1 MTTRRPRAGARR
13 RRCAP
18 WSAVA
23 GALIV
28 TLLSCLGGCTD
39 DPPHPFAEG
48 EAAYARADFPTAVTA
63 YQAALARDDA
73 PVPRHAVRAR
83 LGLALRKVGQTAA
96 AEHALGAA
104 ITEAEAEGDGH
115 QAALARRY
123 LGRLYADTGR
133 LAEAQA
139 AYDAALAWH
148 RAEGP
153 PSDVLKLQ
161 IQRAGLAW
169 VRGDLETAYA
179 AYLDAH
185 GRAQVADQPTLRGMA
200 LDGMA
205 LLVGQVGAFEDAEG
219 LLDQAAL
226 LYARAGR
233 LDVAAQSR
241 ANAAVF
247 AAMAGDHAEAARRAT
262 EALSAAQAQ
271 GFALV
276 EAQAQVALA
285 HARYGLGEVPA
296 GRAAAAAGL
305 AAVAGA
311 SLDAGLRVQARLAV
325 CRGALMARDDAAFA
339 ACAAA
344 LRGAALSAEAAGVL
358 AGFEARRALR
368 AGDEAAAEAALT
380 RAVDAYERARSE
392 IGALDLAGWFVA
404 ERAGVYEALI
414 DLRAGRGDHAAALAV
429 IDQAKGRVFTEA
441 LLGDRPDEEGA
452 DGLPAPRAMERAV
465 NLSAL
470 RRSAAAAPQGAV
482 PADVAIIEVF
492 LLPDAWWVFYTQG
505 GSTRAVRH
513 PEGRAVV
520 ERQVASVLEAVRVG
534 SAAWRAPASWLAERL
549 ITPFAP
555 ALLGEGAPRALAVLP
570 HGALHHLPFE
580 LLPVGDAL
588 LVDRLPVFSAANRAA
603 LGVAFAGAAP
613 PPPRSVL
620 AVGDPIGDL
629 PGARLEVDEVA
640 RAFTEAKTLTGVE
653 AREGAVRDAVAGVDV
668 LHFAVHGVRPAPH
681 APAYLELQ
689 RDGAQDGRL
698 HADELA
704 TLPLQARLVTLSVC
718 DSARGRANR
727 GDEIVGVVDRAFLL
741 GGARTVL
748 ASRWPVHD
756 AASVLFMRVFYA
768 QLFRGDVL
776 TAFHRAQLALRRGE
790 LRPDTLGAEVVA
802 ALGTS
807 RAALFRGV
815 RPARFGQD
823 ARDFTHP
830 YFWAAFTLRGDP
842 R

>member
-1 MTTRRPRAGARR
+1 MIARRPTGDPGRRAGA
-13 RRCAP
+13 AP
-18 WSAVA
+18 ARWTCRLVLALVA
-23 GALIV
+23 GVA
-28 TLLSCLGGCTD
+28 GCTE
-39 DPPHPFAEG
+39 PPHPYAEA
-48 EAAYARADFPTAVTA
+48 EAAYARADFRAAVA
-63 YQAALARDDA
+63 GYRAALTRDDA
-73 PVPRHAVRAR
+73 PVPTHAMRAR
-83 LGLALRKVGQTAA
+83 LGLALRKVGENEAAEQALTAA
-96 AEHALGAA
+96 VA
-104 ITEAEAEGDGH
+104 EAEAADDGH
-115 QAALARRY
+115 EAALARRY

-133 LAEAQA
+133 PEAAQA
-139 AYDAALAWH
+139 AYDAALVWH
-148 RAEGP
+148 QAHGP

-169 VRGDLETAYA
+169 VQGDLETAYA
-179 AYLDAH
+179 AYLDAQ
-185 GRAQVADQPTLRGMA
+185 GRAQVADQPALRGMA

-219 LLDQAAL
+219 LLGQAAL

-233 LDVAAQSR
+233 LDVAAKSR

-262 EALSAAQAQ
+262 EALVAARGQ

-285 HARYGLGEVPA
+285 HARYDLGELA
-296 GRAAAAAGL
+296 LGRAAAAAGL
-305 AAVAGA
+305 VAVEAG

-325 CRGALMARDDAAFA
+325 CRGALLARDDAAFE
-339 ACAAA
+339 ACAAT
-344 LRGAALSAEAAGVL
+344 RHQTELSAEGAGVL

-368 AGDEAAAEAALT
+368 AGDATAAEAALV
-380 RAVDAYERARSE
+380 RAIEAYERARGA

-404 ERAGVYEALI
+404 ERAWVYEALV
-414 DLRAGRGDHAAALAV
+414 DLRAGRSDYAGALAV
-429 IDQAKGRVFTEA
+429 VDQAKGRAFTEA
-441 LLGDRPDEEGA
+441 LAGDRSDEQGP

-465 NLSAL
+465 NLAVL
-470 RRSAAAAPQGAV
+470 RRPAAAARSGEV
-482 PADVAIIEVF
+482 PADVAVIEVF
-492 LLPDAWWVFYTQG
+492 LLPDAWWVF
-505 GSTRAVRH
+505 STRGGATRGVRH
-513 PEGRAVV
+513 PEGRAEV
-520 ERQVASVLEAVRVG
+520 ERRVTAVLDAVRVG
-534 SAAWRAPASWLAERL
+534 SAAWREPAAWLAQRL
-549 ITPFAP
+549 IGPFSSS
-555 ALLGEGAPRALAVLP
+555 LSGEGAPRAVAVLP

-580 LLPVGDAL
+580 LLPAGDEL

-603 LGVAFAGAAP
+603 LGAAFAGAP
-613 PPPRSVL
+613 PARPTSVL
-620 AVGDPIGDL
+620 AVGDPLGDL

-640 RAFTEAKTLTGVE
+640 RAFTTAKTLTGAE
-653 AREGAVRDAVAGVDV
+653 AREGTVRQALSGADV

-689 RDGAQDGRL
+689 RDGQHDGRL
-698 HADELA
+698 HAHELA
-704 TLPLQARLVTLSVC
+704 TLPVQARLVTLSVC

-741 GGARTVL
+741 GGARTVV

-768 QLFRGDVL
+768 QLFQTDGL
-776 TAFHRAQLALRRGE
+776 TAFHRAQQALRRGE
-790 LRPDTLGAEVVA
+790 LRPDALGEQVVA

-823 ARDFTHP
+823 ASDFTHP

>member
-1 MTTRRPRAGARR
+1 MTTRRPAGGPGRRADAAR
-13 RRCAP
+13 AP
-18 WSAVA
+18 WICALAVA
-23 GALIV
+23 LLAAL
-28 TLLSCLGGCTD
+28 SGCRD
-39 DPPHPFAEG
+39 APHPYAEA
-48 EAAYARADFPTAVTA
+48 EAAYARADFRAAVVG
-63 YQAALARDDA
+63 YRAALTRDDA
-73 PVPRHAVRAR
+73 PVPAHVVRAR
-83 LGLALRKVGQTAA
+83 LGLALRKVGDNGA
-96 AEHALGAA
+96 AEQVLSAA
-104 ITEAEAEGDGH
+104 IAEAEAADDGH

-133 LAEAQA
+133 PDDAQA

-148 RAEGP
+148 RAHGP

-169 VRGDLETAYA
+169 VQGDLETAYA

-185 GRAQVADQPTLRGMA
+185 GRAQVAEQPALRGMA

-262 EALSAAQAQ
+262 EALSAAQGQ

-285 HARYGLGEVPA
+285 HARYGLGEVAA

-305 AAVAGA
+305 AAVQAA
-311 SLDAGLRVQARLAV
+311 SLDAGLQVQARLAV
-325 CRGALMARDDAAFA
+325 CRGALLAHDDAAFE
-339 ACAAA
+339 ACAAS
-344 LRGAALSAEAAGVL
+344 LSGAELPAEAAGVL

-368 AGDEAAAEAALT
+368 GGDAAAAEAALA
-380 RAVDAYERARSE
+380 RAVEAYERARDAV
-392 IGALDLAGWFVA
+392 GALDLAGWFVA
-404 ERAGVYEALI
+404 ERAWVYEALI
-414 DLRAGRGDHAAALAV
+414 DLRAGRSDYPGALAV
-429 IDQAKGRVFTEA
+429 VDRAKGRAFTEA
-441 LLGDRPDEEGA
+441 LLGDRPDEQGP

-465 NLSAL
+465 NLAAL
-470 RRSAAAAPQGAV
+470 RRPAAAARAGEV
-482 PADVAIIEVF
+482 PADVAVIEVF
-492 LLPDAWWVFYTQG
+492 LLPDAWWVFYTRDG
-505 GSTRAVRH
+505 ATRGVRH
-513 PEGRAVV
+513 PEGRAEV
-520 ERQVASVLEAVRVG
+520 EAKVEAVLDAVRVG
-534 SAAWRAPASWLAERL
+534 SARWRAPARWLAQRL
-549 ITPFAP
+549 VAPFA
-555 ALLGEGAPRALAVLP
+555 ADLLGDAAPRALAVLP

-580 LLPVGDAL
+580 LLPAGDAL

-603 LGVAFAGAAP
+603 LGAAFAGPAP
-613 PPPRSVL
+613 SPPRSVL

-640 RAFTEAKTLTGVE
+640 RAFATAKTLTGVE
-653 AREGAVRDAVAGVDV
+653 AREGAVRRALAGADV
-668 LHFAVHGVRPAPH
+668 VHFAVHGVRPAPH

-689 RDGAQDGRL
+689 RDGRHDGRL
-698 HADELA
+698 YADELA
-704 TLPLQARLVTLSVC
+704 TLPVQARLVTLSVC

-741 GGARTVL
+741 GGARTVV

-768 QLFRGDVL
+768 QLFRTDAL
-776 TAFHRAQLALRRGE
+776 TAFHRAQQALRRGE
-790 LRPDTLGAEVVA
+790 LRPDALGEQVVA

-807 RAALFRGV
+807 RAAMFRGV

-823 ARDFTHP
+823 ASDFTHP